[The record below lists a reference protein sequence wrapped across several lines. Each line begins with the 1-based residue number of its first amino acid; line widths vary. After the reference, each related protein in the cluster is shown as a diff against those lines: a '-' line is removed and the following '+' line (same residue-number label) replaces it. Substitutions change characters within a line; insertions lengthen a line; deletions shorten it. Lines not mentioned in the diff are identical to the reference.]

1 MRDAGRP
8 LVSETTTKAATPSK
22 LVKIDLT
29 GMSVQGARGSFVDYW
44 VGLWDA
50 RAFMVHE
57 ARAKITGGVGRDKLG
72 NLWLIINPLLTGAM
86 FYFIFGVMLNSSRGI
101 ENFIG
106 YLSIG
111 IFMFTLTNG
120 LIGQSA
126 DAIFGNRSVG
136 VGTRYSSLVR
146 VAMVNIRVWMS
157 SLPSYFV
164 LLLLIIL
171 VPPVERF
178 SWMSLLF
185 LPIVVM
191 QGLMA
196 LGISFLLAHAV
207 SRLSDIKHLWSVVS
221 RGWLYASG
229 VFYSVDR
236 LLGPYP
242 ELSPLV
248 DANPMH
254 HVLDMSRDV
263 LLYDTMPGAFGWI
276 VLGLW
281 SIGGLL
287 LGSFVLWRA
296 EGSYKF
302 DDE

>member
-1 MRDAGRP
+1 MVSDASMGIASGSR
-8 LVSETTTKAATPSK
+8 
-22 LVKIDLT
+22 LVKVNLT

-44 VGLWDA
+44 IALWDA
-50 RAFMVHE
+50 RGFMVHE
-57 ARAKITGGVGRDKLG
+57 ARAKITGGAGRDKLG
-72 NLWLIINPLLTGAM
+72 NLWLIINPLLLGAM
-86 FYFIFGVMLNSSRGI
+86 FYFIFGVLLNSGRGI

-111 IFMFTLTNG
+111 IFMFTVTNG
-120 LIGQSA
+120 VVGQSA

-136 VGTRYSSLVR
+136 VGMRYPSLVR

-178 SWMSLLF
+178 SWTALLF
-185 LPIVVM
+185 IPIVAL

-207 SRLSDIKHLWSVVS
+207 SRLSDVKHLWAMFS
-221 RGWLYASG
+221 RFWLYASG

-236 LLGPYP
+236 LLEPYP
-242 ELSPLV
+242 ELSLLV

-254 HVLDMSRDV
+254 HILDMSRDV
-263 LLYDTMPGAFGWI
+263 LLYNTVPGMSGWI
-276 VLGLW
+276 IVGLW
-281 SIGGLL
+281 CIGGLL

-302 DDE
+302 DDERS